1 MGGFIGTPGGC
12 DPDIDPG
19 CLGPVE
25 GPIVPPP
32 IVIVGDS
39 GTAASIN
46 DISALQ
52 QVLGGAVGDLK
63 SLAGLIINGIAQVL
77 AALTLLWTT
86 ILKPLLTA
94 IQKLMKRISD
104 IIDKVLKPY
113 LQWMK
118 QVRALILDIYNRFV
132 RPWIVLI
139 ERVRRVIRIFQL
151 LHIHVLDGLD
161 KQLAKLEGKLLKPII
176 GLLRQVNG
184 VGNWISFILDLRLL
198 LHRGLLLGSLQ
209 ANAGGF
215 VGSFY
220 NAQSH
225 GFTQLPPNAPGAGTE
240 STGQILADTETYVQ
254 TRTGPAL
261 ALIAIA
267 DDAKNSTLAT
277 INT

>member
-1 MGGFIGTPGGC
+1 MGGFIGTPPGC
-12 DPDIDPG
+12 DPDIDPF
-19 CLGPVE
+19 CIPNDPSFGPT
-25 GPIVPPP
+25 PII
-32 IVIVGDS
+32 IVADT
-39 GTAASIN
+39 GTAAAIQ

-63 SLAGLIINGIAQVL
+63 SLAGLIINGIGQVL
-77 AALTLLWTT
+77 GALTLLWTT
-86 ILKPLLTA
+86 ILKPLLSA

-139 ERVRRVIRIFQL
+139 QRVRRVIAIFRL

-184 VGNWISFILDLRLL
+184 IGNWISFILDLRLL
-198 LHRGLLLGSLQ
+198 LHRGLLLGSAT
-209 ANAGGF
+209 ANKGGL
-215 VGSFY
+215 VNIFY
-220 NAQSH
+220 NAQMPPPGAVPPSVTPAAPPTFADTDRDLRD
-225 GFTQLPPNAPGAGTE
+225 FTQAGAGTFQQY
-240 STGQILADTETYVQ
+240 G
-254 TRTGPAL
+254 
-261 ALIAIA
+261 AIA
-267 DDAKNSTLAT
+267 DDAMQQGLAA
-277 INT
+277 